1 MKKGTLYVT
10 VLFRGIV
17 GRKRSPLLL
26 SSSELSRASAADS
39 AAAAAEQTAKLASSR
54 HLASELL
61 LRHNVPTF
69 LLNSRL
75 QGRATVNRH
84 PPVCS
89 MKDE

>member
-26 SSSELSRASAADS
+26 SSSELSRASAA
-39 AAAAAEQTAKLASSR
+39 AATAEQTAKLASSR

>member
-1 MKKGTLYVT
+1 MEKETLYCYCT
-10 VLFRGIV
+10 VRGIV

-39 AAAAAEQTAKLASSR
+39 AAAAEQTAKLASSR

-75 QGRATVNRH
+75 QGGHSEPAPT
-84 PPVCS
+84 S
-89 MKDE
+89 AA